1 MDHPDTD
8 ASSLSLVIPAYNEE
22 KRLGSQSHVFEYI
35 RSHFTRA
42 EFIYVDD
49 GSTDGTYLRLLD
61 YQRQNPQ
68 VKILRHERNR
78 GKGRA
83 VRSGMEAATGDLV
96 LFSDVDFS
104 TPIEEIQKLL
114 PYIRNGFDIAFGS
127 RGAPGSNV
135 EIRQSLLRVATGKI
149 GNAIVQTLLFL
160 PFTDTQCGF
169 KLYRAD
175 ALKTILPRLTVD
187 GFAFD
192 MEMLAVASVHGLRAM
207 EVPVTW
213 RNVLDSRVRA
223 IHNLEVL
230 RDVLRIRYR
239 MAMGD
244 YS

>member
-1 MDHPDTD
+1 MDHPATD
-8 ASSLSLVIPAYNEE
+8 ATSISLVIPAYNEE
-22 KRLGSQSHVFEYI
+22 KRLGNQTRVFEYI
-35 RSHFTRA
+35 RSNFQTV
-42 EFIYVDD
+42 EFLYVDD

-61 YQRQNPQ
+61 YQKENPE
-68 VKILRHERNR
+68 VKILRHARNL
-78 GKGRA
+78 GKGKA
-83 VRSGMEAATGDLV
+83 VRTGMEAATGDLI

-114 PYIRNGFDIAFGS
+114 PFIRTGFDIAFGS
-127 RGAPGSNV
+127 RGVPGSNV
-135 EIRQSLLRVATGKI
+135 EIHQSLLRQVTGKI
-149 GNAIVQTLLFL
+149 GNVIVQTLLLL
-160 PFTDTQCGF
+160 PYTDTQCGF

-175 ALKTILPRLTVD
+175 ALKKILPRLTVD

-192 MEMLAVASVHGLRAM
+192 MEMLAVASVQGLKAV

-230 RDVLRIRYR
+230 RDVLRIRYQ